1 MDRIGAGW
9 RSWTNEKSLLHR
21 VRLHRAFVEGLYPAP
36 YGAPVP
42 SLAASAPGFPNG
54 TNDHLEPP
62 KGAAE
67 RLAWQS
73 LIRVDL
79 SSGSCS
85 SVAPVGGSGQEIPYA
100 AMSETSANCWKFSV
114 INEASCWEY
123 LVDKPSRTSWMAA

>member
-42 SLAASAPGFPNG
+42 SLAASAPGIPNG
-54 TNDHLEPP
+54 TNDNLEPP

-67 RLAWQS
+67 RLAWQC
-73 LIRVDL
+73 LITVDL

-85 SVAPVGGSGQEIPYA
+85 SVAPVGGSGQENWWFAPEFE
-100 AMSETSANCWKFSV
+100 SLCGFSFTGFTSCHDRR
-114 INEASCWEY
+114 
-123 LVDKPSRTSWMAA
+123 VDSN